1 MKHNIIEKYTDEN
14 IEKIVQELVFKM
26 YPKENLQKK
35 DCMDRFKKTN
45 RQYYEILK
53 DVRVSDLSPSYLVC
67 DYDVKSIAEQV
78 GLARATFYKY
88 DVLQKYVVYSKVQ
101 SRKNNPYAEIE
112 RLKQIIQEQKDTISL
127 FEQRDCN
134 MMLLEEKNQQQAKII
149 QEQND
154 TIERLKKMKIM
165 KFSK

>member
-1 MKHNIIEKYTDEN
+1 MEIIDIVNKKLQDMGVSNISDTIKKHLYKIE
-14 IEKIVQELVFKM
+14 ELISAKDSELNGLSKKM
-26 YPKENLQKK
+26 H
-35 DCMDRFKKTN
+35 D
-45 RQYYEILK
+45 
-53 DVRVSDLSPSYLVC
+53 C
-67 DYDVKSIAEQV
+67 DYDVKSIVEQV

>member
-1 MKHNIIEKYTDEN
+1 MHD
-14 IEKIVQELVFKM
+14 
-26 YPKENLQKK
+26 
-35 DCMDRFKKTN
+35 
-45 RQYYEILK
+45 
-53 DVRVSDLSPSYLVC
+53 C

>member
-1 MKHNIIEKYTDEN
+1 MEIIDIVNKKLQDMGVSNISDTIKKHLYKIE
-14 IEKIVQELVFKM
+14 ELISAKDSELNGLSKKM
-26 YPKENLQKK
+26 H
-35 DCMDRFKKTN
+35 D
-45 RQYYEILK
+45 
-53 DVRVSDLSPSYLVC
+53 C

-78 GLARATFYKY
+78 GLARATFY
-88 DVLQKYVVYSKVQ
+88 
-101 SRKNNPYAEIE
+101 NNPYAEIE

>member
-1 MKHNIIEKYTDEN
+1 MHD
-14 IEKIVQELVFKM
+14 
-26 YPKENLQKK
+26 
-35 DCMDRFKKTN
+35 
-45 RQYYEILK
+45 
-53 DVRVSDLSPSYLVC
+53 C

-134 MMLLEEKNQQQAKII
+134 MMLLEKKNQQQAKII

>member
-1 MKHNIIEKYTDEN
+1 MEIIDIVNKKLQDMGVSNISDTIKKHLYKIE
-14 IEKIVQELVFKM
+14 ELISAKDSELNGLSKKM
-26 YPKENLQKK
+26 H
-35 DCMDRFKKTN
+35 DCD
-45 RQYYEILK
+45 
-53 DVRVSDLSPSYLVC
+53 D
-67 DYDVKSIAEQV
+67 DVKSIAEQV

>member
-1 MKHNIIEKYTDEN
+1 MEIIDSVNKKLQDMGVSNISDTIKKHLYKIE
-14 IEKIVQELVFKM
+14 ELISAKDSELNGLSKKM
-26 YPKENLQKK
+26 H
-35 DCMDRFKKTN
+35 D
-45 RQYYEILK
+45 
-53 DVRVSDLSPSYLVC
+53 C

>member
-1 MKHNIIEKYTDEN
+1 MEIIDIVNKKLQDMGVSNISDNTKKHLYKIE
-14 IEKIVQELVFKM
+14 ELISAKDSELNGLSKKM
-26 YPKENLQKK
+26 H
-35 DCMDRFKKTN
+35 DCDH
-45 RQYYEILK
+45 
-53 DVRVSDLSPSYLVC
+53 
-67 DYDVKSIAEQV
+67 DVKSIAEQV

-88 DVLQKYVVYSKVQ
+88 DILQKYVVYSKVQ

>member
-1 MKHNIIEKYTDEN
+1 MNGLSK
-14 IEKIVQELVFKM
+14 KM
-26 YPKENLQKK
+26 H
-35 DCMDRFKKTN
+35 D
-45 RQYYEILK
+45 
-53 DVRVSDLSPSYLVC
+53 C

>member
-1 MKHNIIEKYTDEN
+1 MEIIDIVNKKLQDMGVSNISDTIKKHLYKIE
-14 IEKIVQELVFKM
+14 ELISAKDSELNGLSKKM
-26 YPKENLQKK
+26 H
-35 DCMDRFKKTN
+35 D
-45 RQYYEILK
+45 
-53 DVRVSDLSPSYLVC
+53 C
-67 DYDVKSIAEQV
+67 DYDVKPIAEQV

>member
-1 MKHNIIEKYTDEN
+1 MHD
-14 IEKIVQELVFKM
+14 
-26 YPKENLQKK
+26 
-35 DCMDRFKKTN
+35 
-45 RQYYEILK
+45 
-53 DVRVSDLSPSYLVC
+53 C

-165 KFSK
+165 KFLK